1 MKNDN
6 QKKESLEEFLNAKT
20 GAQCGMCGCDLT
32 YGNDA
37 GTGFCKE
44 CQEKEDAR

>member
-1 MKNDN
+1 MQKNN
-6 QKKESLEEFLNAKT
+6 QNKPEENLNAKT

-32 YGNDA
+32 YMNDA

-44 CQEKEDAR
+44 CQEKVDAR